1 MGLSFCVKYGI
12 IKRMDEKFEYTDT
25 DNGIMI
31 TGIDRNAGVIEIP
44 DNIDENQVTGIGRY
58 AFSERLEL
66 TDVILPRSVVD
77 IGAHSFYNCKNLEHV
92 ELHDGIRELE
102 DGAFKNCYNLRY
114 ITMYCH
120 QGREGCI
127 RNLMSDNIQEL
138 QLDIIYDN
146 GERSRL
152 IFPTFEDDYVENTP
166 ARIFQAVSYG
176 TGGAYR
182 QCMQVGTLDY
192 RDFDK
197 LFERSVR
204 EDRFEAALYN
214 SIGRLMYPYRLYA
227 SAKDRYKDFLRDNA
241 KNAARILIDDDNA
254 DALKYMCD
262 NALFDEASAGAASE
276 YAAECSNPRAAGI
289 ITAYIN
295 THFTRMRKHFEL

>member
-1 MGLSFCVKYGI
+1 
-12 IKRMDEKFEYTDT
+12 MDEKFEYTDT

-44 DNIDENQVTGIGRY
+44 DNIDEKPVTGIGRY

-176 TGGAYR
+176 T
-182 QCMQVGTLDY
+182 C
-192 RDFDK
+192 
-197 LFERSVR
+197 
-204 EDRFEAALYN
+204 
-214 SIGRLMYPYRLYA
+214 RLEPWITG
-227 SAKDRYKDFLRDNA
+227 
-241 KNAARILIDDDNA
+241 ILISCLNA
-254 DALKYMCD
+254 RCVRTALKRH
-262 NALFDEASAGAASE
+262 SITVSE
-276 YAAECSNPRAAGI
+276 GLCIHTACTHRLRIGI
-289 ITAYIN
+289 RIFSGIMLRVRHAY
-295 THFTRMRKHFEL
+295 